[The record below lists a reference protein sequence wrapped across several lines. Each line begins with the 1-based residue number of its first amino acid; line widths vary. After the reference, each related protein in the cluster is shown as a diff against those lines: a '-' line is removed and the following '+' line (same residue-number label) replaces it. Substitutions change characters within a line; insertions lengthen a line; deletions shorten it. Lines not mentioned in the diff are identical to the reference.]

1 MDAQFEEM
9 SQQMAI
15 LKEKLQKQEI
25 VNEKQMR
32 NAIVKK
38 LHRVTLS
45 KWAKLLL
52 ILFALVYVPSMLHFI
67 LHFPLWYVA
76 LTAVFFATSAVW
88 DFYFSRGISDNHLSR
103 SQLLE
108 TSRRLVRMKKMNA
121 RWLCFSIP
129 FLLLW
134 LSGFYY
140 LLTKDVNLPEDAM
153 QGLIFGALI
162 GLLAGGVL
170 GTIMYLKQQRRA
182 QDIVDQIEEFTSE
195 R

>member
-9 SQQMAI
+9 RQQMAI

-52 ILFALVYVPSMLHFI
+52 ILLALVYVPSMLHFI

-88 DFYFSRGISDNHLSR
+88 DFYFIRPISDNHLSR

>member
-9 SQQMAI
+9 RQQMAI

-76 LTAVFFATSAVW
+76 LTAVFFAIAAVW
-88 DFYFSRGISDNHLSR
+88 DFYFIRGISDIHLSR

-170 GTIMYLKQQRRA
+170 GTIRYLKQQRRA
-182 QDIVDQIEEFTSE
+182 QDILDQIEEFTSE